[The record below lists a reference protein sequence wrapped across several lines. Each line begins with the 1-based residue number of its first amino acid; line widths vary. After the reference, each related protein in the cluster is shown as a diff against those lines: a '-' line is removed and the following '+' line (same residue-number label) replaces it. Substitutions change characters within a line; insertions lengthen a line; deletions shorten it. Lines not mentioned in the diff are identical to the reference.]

1 MLAGPTWG
9 HWLTLRLIGDP
20 AKRTP
25 RDGVGSTMFRSAGGF
40 RRRAEVA
47 SGRGDL
53 SQSDQ
58 RIHFG
63 LGTSNRI
70 EKLEVLWS
78 NGDRESLIPPTVD
91 AFCLVGQ
98 GKGIRRAKTHSG
110 LN

>member
-25 RDGVGSTMFRSAGGF
+25 RDGVGSTVFRSAGGF

-58 RIHFG
+58 RSHFG
-63 LGTSNRI
+63 LGRSNRI
-70 EKLEVLWS
+70 VKLEVLWS
-78 NGDRESLIPPTVD
+78 NGDRERLISTTVD
-91 AFCLVGQ
+91 AFCVVGQ
-98 GKGIRRAKTHSG
+98 GNGNRRPKRDEG